1 MATERAAR
9 NMPIMV
15 KNDEAR
21 RGLWDL
27 SRAHRILDLEG
38 HNDMSLGHCSMRDP
52 WERGVW
58 LKRGNIGLEEVHEND
73 FILLDFD
80 GNILAGEGVRHLEW
94 PIHTEVLRA
103 RADLDF
109 VCHTHPHWATL
120 FSCTREKLMPL
131 TNEGC
136 WFTGPPP
143 HYLTTSD
150 LIDTPQLGKDLAEC
164 LGRGEAA
171 FLRNHGIVSVGCT
184 VKEMTLCA
192 IFLEKACRA
201 QLRLTASGLKHTPPP
216 ADEVEKKRKNIYP
229 RRAID
234 NFWDYYNR
242 RLDRLEGTL
251 GVDKG
256 ENQ

>member
-9 NMPIMV
+9 NMPSMV

-21 RGLWDL
+21 RGLCDL

-58 LKRGNIGLEEVHEND
+58 PE
-73 FILLDFD
+73 
-80 GNILAGEGVRHLEW
+80 
-94 PIHTEVLRA
+94 
-103 RADLDF
+103 
-109 VCHTHPHWATL
+109 
-120 FSCTREKLMPL
+120 
-131 TNEGC
+131 
-136 WFTGPPP
+136 
-143 HYLTTSD
+143 
-150 LIDTPQLGKDLAEC
+150 LGKDLAEC

-171 FLRNHGIVSVGCT
+171 FLRNHGIVSVGRT

>member
-1 MATERAAR
+1 MTPSQKE
-9 NMPIMV
+9 V
-15 KNDEAR
+15 SQ
-21 RGLWDL
+21 L
-27 SRAHRILDLEG
+27 
-38 HNDMSLGHCSMRDP
+38 
-52 WERGVW
+52 
-58 LKRGNIGLEEVHEND
+58 LKSW
-73 FILLDFD
+73 
-80 GNILAGEGVRHLEW
+80 GEGN
-94 PIHTEVLRA
+94 A
-103 RADLDF
+103 A
-109 VCHTHPHWATL
+109 A
-120 FSCTREKLMPL
+120 REKLMPL

-136 WFTGPPP
+136 WFTGSPP

-171 FLRNHGIVSVGCT
+171 FLRNHGILSVGRT

-201 QLRLTASGLKHTPPP
+201 QLRLAASGLKHTPPP

>member
-21 RGLWDL
+21 RALWDL

-58 LKRGNIGLEEVHEND
+58 LKRGNIG
-73 FILLDFD
+73 
-80 GNILAGEGVRHLEW
+80 
-94 PIHTEVLRA
+94 
-103 RADLDF
+103 
-109 VCHTHPHWATL
+109 
-120 FSCTREKLMPL
+120 
-131 TNEGC
+131 
-136 WFTGPPP
+136 
-143 HYLTTSD
+143 
-150 LIDTPQLGKDLAEC
+150 